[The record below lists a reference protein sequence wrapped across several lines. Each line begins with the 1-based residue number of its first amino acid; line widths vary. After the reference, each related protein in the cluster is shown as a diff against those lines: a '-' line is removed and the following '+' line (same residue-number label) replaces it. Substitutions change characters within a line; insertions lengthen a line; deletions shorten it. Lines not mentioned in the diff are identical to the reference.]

1 MEKVLLQETKHVGKY
16 VAMRSASD
24 KKVIAKGNDPLTV
37 RKRALEK
44 GVEEPL
50 IFFVSEPEDI
60 VARCY

>member
-1 MEKVLLQETKHVGKY
+1 MEKVLLQKMNYVGKY

-24 KKVIAKGNDPLTV
+24 KKVIAKGSDPLIV

-50 IFFVSEPEDI
+50 IFFVSEPDNI
-60 VARCY
+60 VAHCY